1 MTFKFSNNGE
11 GYLNSAIGTGDTSIT
26 LESGDGA
33 TLPAIGAGETFE
45 AVIIEGSK
53 SEWITVTA
61 RSSDQLTVTRHPS
74 APQSFSAGA
83 HLMHTMSGNM
93 LNSFLQKGDFRTV
106 TSDPN
111 TSGESGLSA
120 DYFGEE
126 VFESTAGRWYKHTTG
141 TTWQAMNF
149 QA

>member
-11 GYLNSAIGTGDTSIT
+11 GNLQSAIGTGDTTIT

-33 TLPAIGAGETFE
+33 TLPSIGAGEEFE
-45 AVIIEGSK
+45 ANITEGSK

-61 RSSDQLTVTRHPS
+61 RAGDQLTVTRHPS

-83 HLMHTMSGNM
+83 YLMHSMSGTM
-93 LNSFLQKGDFRTV
+93 LNAFLQKGDFRTV
-106 TSDPN
+106 TTDPDG
-111 TSGESGLSA
+111 SLAA

-126 VFESTAGRWYKHTTG
+126 VFQSTTGRWWKQTSG
-141 TTWQAMNF
+141 TVWQEMNA
-149 QA
+149 QT

>member
-11 GYLNSAIGTGDTSIT
+11 GLLNSAIGTGDTSIT

-33 TLPAIGAGETFE
+33 TLPPIGAGETFE

-61 RSSDQLTVTRHPS
+61 LSGDQLTVTRHPS

-83 HLMHTMSGNM
+83 YFMHSMSGNM

-106 TSDPN
+106 VVDP
-111 TSGESGLSA
+111 TGTLTAE
-120 DYFGEE
+120 YFGEE
-126 VFESTAGRWYKHTTG
+126 VFQSISGRWWKHTTG
-141 TTWQAMNF
+141 TTWQQMNA
-149 QA
+149 QT

>member
-26 LESGDGA
+26 LQSGNGA
-33 TLPAIGAGETFE
+33 TLPALGTGEKFE

-61 RSSDQLTVTRHPS
+61 RSGDQLTVTRDPTS
-74 APQSFSAGA
+74 PQSFSAGA
-83 HLMHTMSGNM
+83 YLRHSMSGTM

-111 TSGESGLSA
+111 GSLSA
-120 DYFGEE
+120 SYFGEE
-126 VFESTAGRWYKHTTG
+126 VFQSVTGRWWKHTTG
-141 TTWQAMNF
+141 TVWQEMNYHV
-149 QA
+149 